1 MRYIGVS
8 GHRGAGK
15 SSIAYL
21 IGQTLDL
28 ICCGHSKLVDKDE
41 FYNSFYSQWCD
52 ELMNSE
58 NCINETNL
66 RYIYFES
73 FSDSIK
79 TFIRLL
85 LGCPE
90 EYLYEDKYKDLVVV
104 NIRDLSC
111 KLLDSFVEKP
121 KLITAQEFYK
131 TMPYDYDETPIS
143 LTSNNYMLLR
153 EFIMYF
159 GLEVMQ
165 RFFGRNVW
173 VKSLKANS
181 KQFDKFYSTG
191 INYKIFIDLKT
202 PAEATYIKQAEGYII
217 NVNRPSHKKGQS
229 GLERLGARYND
240 KIDYNITVD
249 GDLYSLKDTIREIAK
264 DINNKFNNEYT
275 NEQIEKC

>member
-1 MRYIGVS
+1 MHYIGVS

-21 IGQTLDL
+21 IGRTLEL
-28 ICCGHSKLVDKDE
+28 ICQGHSKLIDNDE
-41 FYNSFYSQWCD
+41 YYNSFYSEWCE
-52 ELMNSE
+52 ELMISE

-66 RYIYFES
+66 NYIYFES

-90 EYLYEDKYKDLVVV
+90 EYLYEDKYKDIIVV
-104 NIRDLSC
+104 NVRDLSC
-111 KLLDSFVEKP
+111 KPLDSFVEPP

-131 TMPYDYDETPIS
+131 SMPFEYNETPIALVTNS
-143 LTSNNYMLLR
+143 YMLLR

-181 KQFDKFYSTG
+181 SQYDKFYSTG
-191 INYKIFIDLKT
+191 VNYKIFIDLKT
-202 PAEATYIKQAEGYII
+202 PAEATYIKQASGVII

-229 GLERLGARYND
+229 GLERLGARHSD

-249 GDLYSLKDTIREIAK
+249 GDLYSLKDAIREIAK
-264 DINNKFNNEYT
+264 DINDKFNNEN
-275 NEQIEKC
+275 NE